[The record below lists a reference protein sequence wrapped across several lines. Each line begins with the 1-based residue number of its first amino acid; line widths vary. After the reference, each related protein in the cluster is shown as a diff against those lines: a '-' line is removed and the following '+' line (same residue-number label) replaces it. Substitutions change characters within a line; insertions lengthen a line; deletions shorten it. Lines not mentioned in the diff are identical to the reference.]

1 MSSIL
6 EYIHWRGDLLF
17 SQDPLNAVD
26 NLIFSE
32 LAYSDLEGLVPQ
44 TFEEGGVPLSRVCDG
59 YLSAG
64 CDQKELINNPRP
76 LLIAAAAS
84 RRFRDVLLSAFRDVV
99 DEEKQEQFSAVTFTP
114 PQGPV
119 YVAYRGTDTT
129 LTGWREDFNLSF
141 LAETPAQ
148 QQAARYLTE
157 AVRHTGRPVI
167 AGGHSKGGNLAVYAA
182 AFCEQDARDRLLYVC
197 SNDGPG
203 FNGKVADSAEYE
215 AILPK
220 VRLFLPESS
229 LVGVL
234 MANKGKRI
242 LVKSTARGPQQ
253 HDPYTWEVMGN
264 AFVTAE
270 NRTLSS
276 LFLDETLRRW
286 LDSLS
291 DAEREAFTAAIFD
304 SLQEAG
310 DVKTVSLRQNPEN
323 IVRALSAGAV
333 ILTGSRQKEFLAA
346 LQKLA
351 AAGGSILREGSLKK
365 IQESMTT
372 LRSTLQRLTRPRDA
386 SDRPDGARET
396 GPA

>member
-1 MSSIL
+1 M
-6 EYIHWRGDLLF
+6 
-17 SQDPLNAVD
+17 
-26 NLIFSE
+26 
-32 LAYSDLEGLVPQ
+32 
-44 TFEEGGVPLSRVCDG
+44 
-59 YLSAG
+59 
-64 CDQKELINNPRP
+64 
-76 LLIAAAAS
+76 
-84 RRFRDVLLSAFRDVV
+84 
-99 DEEKQEQFSAVTFTP
+99 
-114 PQGPV
+114 
-119 YVAYRGTDTT
+119 
-129 LTGWREDFNLSF
+129 
-141 LAETPAQ
+141 
-148 QQAARYLTE
+148 
-157 AVRHTGRPVI
+157 
-167 AGGHSKGGNLAVYAA
+167 
-182 AFCEQDARDRLLYVC
+182 
-197 SNDGPG
+197 
-203 FNGKVADSAEYE
+203 
-215 AILPK
+215 
-220 VRLFLPESS
+220 PESS